1 MNVIPDGLFRYAGF
15 VVGMVLSSGAG
26 ALECGDFTFPKCSAP
41 DVQYAGGFYPG
52 TGFGGFGGGECKAV
66 RTPVVFIHGN
76 ADRAIS
82 WDSQVQ
88 GGVAGYTPPIRSVYQ
103 EFKQQGYNDCELF
116 GVTYLSAEEQQNPQ
130 DNFHRRGKYEIIK
143 KFIDAVRA
151 YTGSATVDLVTH
163 SLGVSMAIAT
173 LEANDAWAGIRRFVN
188 IAGGIRGLNSCLYV
202 GPANVAVATCG
213 SQNIFDPY
221 VFGFYPNYNRWT
233 GAADEHSLR
242 LIPSSRKPVLFY
254 TLHAG
259 IHDQVHCSTAK
270 GFSDCTKGALFA
282 AGPNVRAQLDVGAGS
297 TTGRVDFDFTH
308 LSPDP
313 AQSVKVNTM
322 GGDTDGIG
330 HFKARNDTGAIIYTM
345 LNGDCKKIACQ
356 GPYRGGPVK
365 AK

>member
-1 MNVIPDGLFRYAGF
+1 MHTIPGVFSRYA
-15 VVGMVLSSGAG
+15 VLLGGIMLSGGAS

-41 DVQYAGGFYPG
+41 EFQYAGGFDPG

-82 WDSQVQ
+82 WDSPVQ
-88 GGVAGYTPPIRSVYQ
+88 GSVAGYAPPRRSVYE
-103 EFKQQGYNDCELF
+103 EFKEQGYNDCELF
-116 GVTYLSAEEQQNPQ
+116 GVTYLSAEEQENPQ
-130 DNFHRRGKYEIIK
+130 DNFHRRGKYEIIG

-173 LEANDAWAGIRRFVN
+173 LEASDAWAGIRRFVN

-202 GPANVAVATCG
+202 GPANPAVATCG
-213 SQNIFDPY
+213 SQNIFDTY
-221 VFGFYPNYNRWT
+221 VFGFYPYYNRWT
-233 GAADEHSLR
+233 GATDEHSLR
-242 LIPSSRKPVLFY
+242 FIPRRYRQVLFY

-270 GFSDCTKGALFA
+270 GFSDCARGALFA

-297 TTGRVDFDFTH
+297 TAGRVDFDFNR
-308 LSPDP
+308 LFPDP

-322 GGDTDGIG
+322 GGDIDGIG
-330 HFKARNDTGAIIYTM
+330 HFKARNDTGAIIVTM

-356 GPYRGGPVK
+356 GPYRGGPVR

>member
-1 MNVIPDGLFRYAGF
+1 MHTIPEAFSRYT
-15 VVGMVLSSGAG
+15 VLLGGIMLSAGAG

-41 DVQYAGGFYPG
+41 DTQYAGGFDPG
-52 TGFGGFGGGECKAV
+52 AGFGGFGGGECKAV

-82 WDSQVQ
+82 WDSPVE
-88 GGVAGYTPPIRSVYQ
+88 GGVAGHTPPLRSVYE
-103 EFKQQGYNDCELF
+103 EFKERGYNDCELF
-116 GVTYLSAEEQQNPQ
+116 GVTYLSAAEQRSPQ

-143 KFIDAVRA
+143 EFIDAVLA
-151 YTGSATVDLVTH
+151 YTGSATVDLVAH

-202 GPANVAVATCG
+202 GPANPIVATCG

-221 VFGFYPNYNRWT
+221 VFGFYPYYNRWT
-233 GAADEHSLR
+233 GATDERSLR
-242 LIPSSRKPVLFY
+242 RIPRRYRQVLFY

-259 IHDQVHCSTAK
+259 KHDQVHCSTAR

-282 AGPNVRAQLDVGAGS
+282 AGRNVRAQLDVGAGS
-297 TTGRVDFDFTH
+297 TAGRVDFDFTH
-308 LSPDP
+308 LFPNP

-345 LNGDCKKIACQ
+345 LNGDCKKISCQ
-356 GPYRGGPVK
+356 GSYRGGPVR
-365 AK
+365 AN